1 MASDVPKFSL
11 IIPTLQR
18 ADTFRHALATLARQ
32 DYDDFEIVVQNNG
45 RDREVEAAVCEFGH
59 PNIRYFSTD
68 AVLPMTENWETALAN
83 ARGEFVTVV
92 GDDDGLFPDA
102 CRIAA
107 RVIDQAS
114 LEILS
119 WSPYCYYWP
128 DFRNPKLANRLE
140 ARVDDELFLE
150 MVDADRQIRRFY
162 RFAIGYFRLPMIY
175 NSFVRRSVLDRAT
188 RSNGRYFLG
197 YSPDVMSGI
206 VNAVHVE
213 AYGRLSQPLS
223 VSGQSRHS
231 TGHNLFF
238 SKEGHKSSAGYRR
251 DFNPTAEDP
260 RLVEAEL
267 LQMFVARDMLLA
279 HELMLADRKVDF
291 DFRGLIESMAAA
303 INDRPDFY
311 EDTLAAIRALA
322 NLHQVGLDTIAIP
335 AKGDEAPPLA
345 SGVIPAGPKSQIFVV
360 DGDAAGLSDI
370 AGAVRYAAER
380 FGRPATDQA
389 VEIRAS
395 RREVPRVVAGGDP
408 IEFRRGGNGASAL
421 HSGWSEREDWGA
433 WSVRKVARLAL
444 RTEPE
449 PDRPLRLELKLRP
462 LLHPLHPETSVVC
475 RSRGNPIAQWRA
487 SLQSAPEPLL
497 LTVPPEDIDDAGA
510 FELELLIEDP
520 CAPSQ
525 LGISTDTRLLGVGIE
540 SLFAPA

>member
-1 MASDVPKFSL
+1 MTSDIPKFSL
-11 IIPTLQR
+11 ILPTLRR
-18 ADTFRHALATLARQ
+18 ADTFRHALATLVSQ

-45 RDREVEAAVCEFGH
+45 RDPEVEAAVGEFRH
-59 PNIRYFSTD
+59 PKIRYFSTD

-114 LEILS
+114 LEIVS

-128 DFRNPKLANRLE
+128 DFLNAGLANRLA
-140 ARVDDELFLE
+140 ARVDDEFFLE
-150 MVDADRQIRRFY
+150 IVESDRQIRRFY

-188 RSNGRYFLG
+188 QANGRYFFG
-197 YSPDVMSGI
+197 YSPDVVSGI
-206 VNAVHVE
+206 VNACQVE

-238 SKEGHKSSAGYRR
+238 SKQGHKSSARYRR
-251 DFNPTAEDP
+251 DFSPAAEDP

-279 HELMLADRKVDF
+279 HALMLANRNVDF
-291 DFRGLIESMAAA
+291 DFRGLIESMAAS
-303 INDRPDFY
+303 INDRPEFY
-311 EDTLAAIRALA
+311 DGTLDAIRALA
-322 NLHQVGLDTIAIP
+322 SLHQVDLDTIAIP
-335 AKGDEAPPLA
+335 AKADEAPSLA
-345 SGVIPAGPKSQIFVV
+345 CGAFPAGAKSQIFVV

-395 RREVPRVVAGGDP
+395 RVEAPRVVAGGEL

-433 WSVRKVARLAL
+433 WSVRKIARLTL

-449 PDRPLRLELKLRP
+449 RDQPLRLELKLRP
-462 LLHPLHPETSVVC
+462 FLHPLHPETNIVC
-475 RSRGNPIAQWRA
+475 RSRGAAIARWRA

-497 LTVPPEDIDDAGA
+497 LTVPSEDIDDAGA
-510 FELELLIEDP
+510 FELELLIQDP

-525 LGISTDTRLLGVGIE
+525 LGVSTDTRLLGVGIE
-540 SLFAPA
+540 SLCAPA